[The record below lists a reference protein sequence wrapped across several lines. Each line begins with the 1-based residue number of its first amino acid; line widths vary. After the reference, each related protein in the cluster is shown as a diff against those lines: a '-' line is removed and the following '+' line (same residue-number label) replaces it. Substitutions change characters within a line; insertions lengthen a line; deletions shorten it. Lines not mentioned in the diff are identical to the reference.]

1 MTIIHP
7 HAVPEPEANRN
18 PDCAEALAALAA
30 AYQTDD
36 TMTAG
41 GLLARAY
48 ALAPHHD
55 EIISAYGLF
64 LHDQG
69 DHTAAQPLLQQAV
82 QTGRARTDI
91 ILAYAANCTALM
103 LHEQAEQVLKA
114 ALATQP
120 DNVTLLCALAEQRA
134 TQADWPAAVQL
145 GREAIQLRPPVA
157 EFCRAYAMW
166 LAQSGD
172 YRAALEALGQH
183 VYANPND
190 ALGWQQ
196 LSHYWSM
203 VQEPQ
208 KAAQALA
215 HYLALCPEAEM
226 ACNSPAPTNDTL
238 SGAYVRALF
247 DGYADQFDHDLQDK
261 LRYRAPALLAHA
273 VRPFLSPQP
282 CHLLDLGCG
291 TGLGAHAFAGHNLL
305 PAIGIDLAPRM
316 LAHAEKTGLYRQ
328 LIAGDVV
335 EECNQLHEVFNLI
348 IAADVLVY
356 LGDLTP
362 LFSAVR
368 KKLSP
373 QGLFAATVEH
383 QEEFGAWHLQPQ
395 RRYAHSRA
403 YITQLAAAHKLT
415 ILTLENCTPR
425 TENNQPVAGL
435 LFVMQP
441 LQS

>member
-1 MTIIHP
+1 M
-7 HAVPEPEANRN
+7 PEPEANRN
-18 PDCAEALAALAA
+18 PDYAEAFAALEA
-30 AYQTDD
+30 AYQSDD
-36 TMTAG
+36 TMTTG
-41 GLLARAY
+41 RLLARAY
-48 ALAPHHD
+48 ALAPNQD
-55 EIISAYGLF
+55 EITSAYGLF

-69 DHTAAQPLLQQAV
+69 DYAAAHPLLEQIV
-82 QTGRARTDI
+82 RTGQARTDI
-91 ILAYAANCTALM
+91 ILACAMNCTALT
-103 LHEQAEQVLKA
+103 LHESAEKVLKA

-120 DNVTLLCALAEQRA
+120 DNVTLLCALAKQRA
-134 TQADWPAAVQL
+134 AQADWSTAVQL
-145 GREAIQLRPPVA
+145 GREAIQLRPPAA
-157 EFCRAYAMW
+157 EFCHAYAMW

-172 YRAALEALGQH
+172 YRAALEILGQH

-196 LSHYWSM
+196 LSHYWNM

-208 KAAQALA
+208 KAAQALS
-215 HYLALCPEAEM
+215 HYHALCPEAEI
-226 ACNSPAPTNDTL
+226 ASIPPASADDSL

-247 DGYADQFDHDLQDK
+247 DGYADKFDHDLQDK
-261 LRYRAPALLAHA
+261 LRYRAPALLARA
-273 VRPFLSPQP
+273 VQPFLPPQP

-291 TGLGAHAFAGHNLL
+291 TGLGAQAFAGHSL

-335 EECNQLHEVFNLI
+335 EECNKLNEVFNLI

-356 LGDLTP
+356 LGDLAP
-362 LFSAVR
+362 LFSAVCQ
-368 KKLSP
+368 KLSP

-383 QEEFGAWHLQPQ
+383 QEEFGIWHLQPQ
-395 RRYAHSRA
+395 RRYAHSSA
-403 YITQLAAAHKLT
+403 YITQLAAAHKLA